1 MPASDNPL
9 SPVEVEDASAA
20 SASAAIDP
28 PLSSA
33 EETQQVLEEVA
44 KVAKAV
50 ADGNDPIEAKAKA
63 KAKAK
68 AAKAKAKAKARTAK
82 AKAKAKA
89 QQRAKRVAARA
100 GVEPIQLITTVPSAS
115 PPRAILALPDGK
127 EIVVKPGQMLPSV
140 NLVVLSIDE
149 HSVEISRVELQGTRA
164 TVHNQTLGA
173 PK

>member
-9 SPVEVEDASAA
+9 SPVEVEDASAG
-20 SASAAIDP
+20 SASPAPEP
-28 PLSSA
+28 PLSPA
-33 EETQQVLEEVA
+33 EETEQVLEEVA

-50 ADGNDPIEAKAKA
+50 AAGNDPIEAKAKA

-82 AKAKAKA
+82 AKAKA

-100 GVEPIQLITTVPSAS
+100 GIEPIQLITTVPTAS

-140 NLVVLSIDE
+140 NLVVLRIDE